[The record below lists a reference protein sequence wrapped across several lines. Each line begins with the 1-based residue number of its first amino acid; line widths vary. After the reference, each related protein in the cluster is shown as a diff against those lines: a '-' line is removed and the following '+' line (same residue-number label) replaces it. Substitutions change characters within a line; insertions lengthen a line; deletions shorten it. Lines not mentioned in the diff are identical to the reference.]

1 MATATERVPGA
12 PERLLGEE
20 VLRVRGLVKR
30 FGSTQAI
37 RGVDLEVRSGEVVVL
52 LGPSGCGKS
61 TLLRCIAGLEAP
73 DQGTVTIGGLDVAE
87 LTPRELPLLRR
98 RIGFVFQGSHLV
110 RRLTARQNVA
120 LGLVAGGTPRDE
132 ALAQADGA
140 LEQVGMAWAAE
151 RLPDQLSGGER
162 QRVAIARALVND
174 PLLML
179 WDEPTASLD
188 PVVAHEILQLMEQVV
203 AQTERAMLMVTHQ
216 VGFAR
221 KVAHR
226 LVFMDGGRVVEAG
239 PPEEVLAH
247 PTSPVAR
254 RYQALLGA

>member
-61 TLLRCIAGLEAP
+61 TLLRCIAGLEGP

-162 QRVAIARALVND
+162 QRVAIAR
-174 PLLML
+174 
-179 WDEPTASLD
+179 S
-188 PVVAHEILQLMEQVV
+188 
-203 AQTERAMLMVTHQ
+203 
-216 VGFAR
+216 
-221 KVAHR
+221 
-226 LVFMDGGRVVEAG
+226 
-239 PPEEVLAH
+239 EEHTV
-247 PTSPVAR
+247 
-254 RYQALLGA
+254 